1 MKPITFGI
9 FALMILAATP
19 AWCPAAAAAADA
31 SDNRQGL
38 EKALQDLNKDLDGIS
53 RSAMEL
59 LAQQKDE
66 FREKLE
72 GYREQLDRQM
82 DSLEEKIGK
91 LSGESKEK
99 VAQHIEAL
107 KEKNRQL
114 TETAQSVLTKATAA
128 FSARLSRTIAV
139 LKKNITQLREQVRKM
154 SAGTRQKLA
163 AQIPKLRRKNQ
174 QIMQQLSDLKAKG
187 FRSWKEIKEG
197 IYDLWQDLRQS
208 YDQRLDTSRLQRT

>member
-19 AWCPAAAAAADA
+19 AWCPAAADA
-31 SDNRQGL
+31 SDSRQGL
-38 EKALQDLNKDLDGIS
+38 EKALQDLKKDLDGIS

-114 TETAQSVLTKATAA
+114 TETAQAILAKATTA

-139 LKKNITQLREQVRKM
+139 LKKNITRLQEQVRKM

-163 AQIPKLRRKNQ
+163 AQIRKLRRKNQ

-187 FRSWKEIKEG
+187 FRSWKEIKESL
-197 IYDLWQDLRQS
+197 YDLWQDLRQS